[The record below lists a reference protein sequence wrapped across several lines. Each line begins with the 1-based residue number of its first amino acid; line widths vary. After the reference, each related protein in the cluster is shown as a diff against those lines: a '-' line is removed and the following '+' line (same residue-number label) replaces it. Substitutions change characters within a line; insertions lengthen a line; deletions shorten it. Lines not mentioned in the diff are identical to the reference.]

1 MIDNMIRTNLFDE
14 IFGTSDQ
21 EEGDG
26 TIFSEILGP
35 SKSDIEI
42 SSTELAEDKIGKR
55 QLLKIIEDK

>member
-14 IFGTSDQ
+14 IFETSDQ

-35 SKSDIEI
+35 SKPIIEI
-42 SSTELAEDKIGKR
+42 SSTELAEDKIGQRK
-55 QLLKIIEDK
+55 LLKIIEEK